1 MTGNVQQKTGKYAE
15 LPLRIASAVVLAAFA
30 LLCAWIGGK
39 TFTLLA
45 IALALLIF
53 FEFRA
58 MVRIHL
64 PSRFAFAA
72 FGFLLLVFGFYLV
85 NQQVSG
91 LIILA
96 AGTGVMLIWEW
107 VAQRR
112 IWGAILLLYAA
123 IPFAALVD
131 MREGESGFFI
141 ILFVFACVWGAD
153 TFAYFSGKTFGGPKL
168 APAISPNKTWSGFIG
183 GIVGAIVIS
192 AMLEV
197 GFGYSVSLPAVVLA
211 ILLALFSQFGDL
223 FESWVKRKFGV
234 KDSGTIIPG
243 HGGLLDRIDGLIF
256 AIAAA
261 WVISFLVSN
270 QQEGSLI
277 LPQFLMQTFFIQ

>member
-1 MTGNVQQKTGKYAE
+1 MAKVEQTMAGKYAE

-30 LLCAWIGGK
+30 LLCTWMGGK

-45 IALALLIF
+45 IALALLVF

-58 MVRIHL
+58 MVRSQL

-112 IWGAILLLYAA
+112 IWGAVLLLYAA

-141 ILFVFACVWGAD
+141 ILFVFACVWGLIHLPISVARHSAGQNLLLRFLRTRLGPD
-153 TFAYFSGKTFGGPKL
+153 FLGELPVQFSFRPCWNWL
-168 APAISPNKTWSGFIG
+168 
-183 GIVGAIVIS
+183 S
-192 AMLEV
+192 AT
-197 GFGYSVSLPAVVLA
+197 
-211 ILLALFSQFGDL
+211 
-223 FESWVKRKFGV
+223 R
-234 KDSGTIIPG
+234 
-243 HGGLLDRIDGLIF
+243 
-256 AIAAA
+256 
-261 WVISFLVSN
+261 
-270 QQEGSLI
+270 
-277 LPQFLMQTFFIQ
+277 